1 MHIFFFCVFYLYK
14 SKNKSVFFLFT
25 STVFFCSSSFSVYF
39 RYLSFMVCC
48 PKAQYLCTYLCVY
61 TNQSEDFVWFC
72 QDLAEFVDF
81 FFSFRQTERNK
92 TAFYLLL
99 RFSIVC
105 VSIESSDK
113 LSMVNKEIEWLEAN
127 AIFPIKVTK
136 SVNNLYL
143 YLTNNWIKYFTF
155 IRSYAF

>member
-1 MHIFFFCVFYLYK
+1 MPNVGLVCVRHAYFFFLCV
-14 SKNKSVFFLFT
+14 LFVQIEKQI
-25 STVFFCSSSFSVYF
+25 SLLFVYVDCFFFCSSSFSVYF

-136 SVNNLYL
+136 SVNSSR
-143 YLTNNWIKYFTF
+143 IF
-155 IRSYAF
+155 I